1 MTAPVSDLPL
11 WVVIAISAL
20 LLLGAGL
27 SLLGAIGLLR
37 LPSFYERIHAPTLAT
52 SWGVGAIML
61 ASILYFSIVGSR
73 AVLHEILIGIFVT
86 LTTPSPSFC
95 SRVPRF
101 IAIAWR
107 GTSLPH
113 RTVQQT
119 SSLNDRQP
127 RIRADAETV
136 ERHTLGP

>member
-86 LTTPSPSFC
+86 LTTPVTLILLARAALHRD
-95 SRVPRF
+95 RVEGN
-101 IAIAWR
+101 IAATPD
-107 GTSLPH
+107 GPAEE
-113 RTVQQT
+113 
-119 SSLNDRQP
+119 QP
-127 RIRADAETV
+127 
-136 ERHTLGP
+136 